1 MRRDLNE
8 HSPRNKEQE
17 EVEAL
22 GRRRILM
29 SMMWMMMMMMMM
41 VLMIMKMNP
50 NPHPSL
56 EIIHKN
62 CDIFEERLSGTQRLF
77 CHHKIILG
85 PVQYLIGS
93 SNGLKQ
99 PEPISPSKT
108 KN

>member
-29 SMMWMMMMMMMM
+29 SMMWMMMMMMM
-41 VLMIMKMNP
+41 VLMIMKMTP

-62 CDIFEERLSGTQRLF
+62 CDIFEERLSGTQCLF

-99 PEPISPSKT
+99 PEPIPPL
-108 KN
+108 KNEN